1 VSGGGSS
8 EPGNTH
14 LRSWAATAMVKNTR
28 VVTVSS
34 LIWLATA
41 YSTLCASAAQA
52 STVSPLPASDY
63 TVQSVCAAPAPG
75 HAGCLAQLLIAET
88 AAARARTHPLGITRS
103 HAITAA
109 KASEGAYGL
118 RPQDLRSAY
127 FPGEQPDAPASEPQT
142 IALVDAYDDP
152 NAEADLETYDQEFS
166 LPPCTE
172 ANGCFKKVNQE
183 GETGHPPVASS
194 EREQEEADGWALE
207 TSLDIEM
214 AHAVCQNCHIVL
226 VEADNSEN
234 ASLEAAEDTA
244 AGKIGATEISNSWG
258 GEEPLTDSA
267 AFDHPG
273 IVITVSAGDDGYLN
287 WDASKEEV
295 EGGVKIGGVN
305 YPASSPHVVAVGGT
319 SLTLSSPAE
328 ARSSETVWNDGG
340 GGCSLEFMAQEWQ
353 RDVPDWS
360 IVGCEARRAVA
371 DVSADADPYTGVAIY
386 DSVPYVGP
394 GGGLKNARVIGWTP
408 IGGTSVASPII
419 ASMFALAGGAHGVE
433 YPAETLYS
441 HLGSASLYDVTEG
454 GNGKC
459 DDDYSSGCSGSM
471 HPLSLTDCGQGVS
484 ICNAA
489 TGYDGPSGVGAPN
502 GIEAFKPARQHTG
515 GGPEEPVTEACGGP
529 IGAGGEQRV
538 CGTLNPHTDAKAG
551 YYFAYNKG
559 TSCTGGKE
567 TALEAEV
574 QGQAIPVSGE
584 LRGLQPA
591 TQYAYCLIATDAS
604 GETSGRA
611 LTFTTEPTVPKA
623 PETRP
628 ATNITSES
636 ATLEGTLRAEPGRT
650 SWYFEY
656 APGTICTGTGAKT
669 TPELQDT
676 TLGEPDAVSAPVT
689 GLQPSTEYTVCLVA
703 KNSSGSTPGPEVT
716 FKTLLPKPA
725 VLGESASGET
735 RTGVELSGSV
745 NPENSPAF
753 YRFEYGTSESYGSST
768 GEGQAGSGF
777 GEVAVGPSTI
787 GELKPGTTY
796 HYRLLV
802 SNGSGTTVG
811 EDETFTTL
819 PATPPIVSTG
829 AASGISEHAAT
840 LSATIDP
847 QGLPSTYEFEL
858 GTSTSYGIP
867 VFGLA
872 GQGTVAETIAVS
884 VLFLEPGVTYHYR
897 IQASN
902 TEGTSYGADQTFTTP
917 TYPALTFPPA
927 IIPPPKKKV
936 AAPKAKA
943 LTRAQKLARALRACR
958 RERNA
963 RKRVACVKRAR
974 SKYGTR
980 RAKKPLSKNGA
991 VKTTLGSKRTD
1002 T

>member
-1 VSGGGSS
+1 MIKRGRYAVLLVVALGSTGVQRRPS
-8 EPGNTH
+8 IGA
-14 LRSWAATAMVKNTR
+14 LAFAVAMLWV
-28 VVTVSS
+28 
-34 LIWLATA
+34 
-41 YSTLCASAAQA
+41 SAAQA
-52 STVSPLPASDY
+52 GTVSPLPASDY

-75 HAGCLAQLLIAET
+75 HASCLAQLLVAET
-88 AAARARTHPLGITRS
+88 AAARAYTHPLGITRS
-103 HAITAA
+103 HLITAA
-109 KASEGAYGL
+109 KASEGAHGL
-118 RPQDLRSAY
+118 RPQDLRGAY
-127 FPGEQPDAPASEPQT
+127 FPGEQADAPVPEPQT

-152 NAEADLETYDQEFS
+152 NAEADLEVYDHEFS
-166 LPPCTE
+166 LPSCTE
-172 ANGCFKKVNQE
+172 ANGCFEKVNQV
-183 GETGHPPVASS
+183 GETGHPPVASG

-207 TSLDIEM
+207 ISLDIEM
-214 AHAVCQNCHIVL
+214 AHAVCQNCHVVL

-244 AGKIGATEISNSWG
+244 AGTIGATEVSNSWG
-258 GEEPLTDSA
+258 GEEPLVDSA

-328 ARSSETVWNDGG
+328 TRSSETVWNDGG
-340 GGCSLEFMAQEWQ
+340 GGCSLGFMAQEWQ

-360 IVGCEARRAVA
+360 SVGCEGRRAVA
-371 DVSADADPYTGVAIY
+371 DVAADADPYTGVAVY
-386 DSVPYVGP
+386 DSVPYVRAGS
-394 GGGLKNARVIGWTP
+394 GLKNARVIGWTP

-419 ASMFALAGGAHGVE
+419 ASMFALAGGSHGVE
-433 YPAETLYS
+433 YPSKTLYS
-441 HLGSASLYDVTEG
+441 HLGSAGLYDVTEG

-459 DDDYSSGCSGSM
+459 DDDYSSGCTGSVS
-471 HPLSLTDCGQGVS
+471 PLSVTDCGQGVL

-489 TGYDGPSGVGAPN
+489 FGYDGPSGVGAPN
-502 GIEAFKPARQHTG
+502 GIEAFRPGILPPA
-515 GGPEEPVTEACGGP
+515 
-529 IGAGGEQRV
+529 
-538 CGTLNPHTDAKAG
+538 K
-551 YYFAYNKG
+551 
-559 TSCTGGKE
+559 
-567 TALEAEV
+567 
-574 QGQAIPVSGE
+574 
-584 LRGLQPA
+584 
-591 TQYAYCLIATDAS
+591 
-604 GETSGRA
+604 
-611 LTFTTEPTVPKA
+611 PKA
-623 PETRP
+623 PETRS
-628 ATNITSES
+628 ATSVTSES
-636 ATLEGTLRAEPGRT
+636 ATLEGKLGAEPGRT

-656 APGTICTGTGAKT
+656 AAGASCTGTGAKT

-676 TLGEPDAVSAPVT
+676 TLGEPDEVSAPVT
-689 GLQPSTEYTVCLVA
+689 ALQPSTEYTACLVA

-725 VLGESASGET
+725 VLSESASGET

-745 NPENSPAF
+745 NPENSLTF
-753 YRFEYGTSESYGSST
+753 YQFQYGTSASYGSST
-768 GEGQAGSGF
+768 GEAQAGSGF

-787 GELKPGTTY
+787 GELKPGTIY

-884 VLFLEPGVTYHYR
+884 VLFLEPGVTYRYR

-902 TEGTSYGADQTFTTP
+902 TEGTSYGTDQTFTTP

-927 IIPPPKKKV
+927 ITPPPKRAAASKV
-936 AAPKAKA
+936 LTRVQKLAKA
-943 LTRAQKLARALRACR
+943 LKACR

-963 RKRVACVKRAR
+963 RKRAACVKRGKR
-974 SKYGTR
+974 RYGGR
-980 RAKKPLSKNGA
+980 GAKG
-991 VKTTLGSKRTD
+991 KRVSGR
-1002 T
+1002 

>member
-1 VSGGGSS
+1 MIERGRHAVLFVVALGSTGVRRK
-8 EPGNTH
+8 P
-14 LRSWAATAMVKNTR
+14 LLVA
-28 VVTVSS
+28 
-34 LIWLATA
+34 LAFA
-41 YSTLCASAAQA
+41 FALLCTSAAQA
-52 STVSPLPASDY
+52 STVSPLPASNY
-63 TVQSVCAAPAPG
+63 TVQSACAAPAPG

-88 AAARARTHPLGITRS
+88 AAARAYTHPLGMTRS

-118 RPQDLRSAY
+118 RPQDLHSAY
-127 FPGEQPDAPASEPQT
+127 FPGEQPDAPASEPQM

-152 NAEADLETYDQEFS
+152 NAEADLEVYDHEFS
-166 LPPCTE
+166 LPTCTE

-226 VEADNSEN
+226 VEADNAEN
-234 ASLEAAEDTA
+234 ANLEAAEDA
-244 AGKIGATEISNSWG
+244 AAEKIGATEISNSWG
-258 GEEPLTDSA
+258 GEEPPADSA

-273 IVITVSAGDDGYLN
+273 VVITVAAGDDGYLN
-287 WDASKEEV
+287 WDASEEERENGV
-295 EGGVKIGGVN
+295 EIGGVD

-319 SLTLSSPAE
+319 SLTLSGPAE
-328 ARSSETVWNDGG
+328 TRSSETVWNNGG
-340 GGCSLEFMAQEWQ
+340 GGCSLGFMAQEWQ

-360 IVGCEARRAVA
+360 SVGCEERRAVA
-371 DVSADADPYTGVAIY
+371 DVAADADPYTGVAIY
-386 DSVPYVGP
+386 DSVPYVRP

-419 ASMFALAGGAHGVE
+419 ASMFALAGGSHGVE
-433 YPAETLYS
+433 YPAKTLYS

-459 DDDYSSGCSGSM
+459 DDDYSSGCTGSM
-471 HPLSLTDCGQGVS
+471 HPLSVSDCGQGVL

-489 TGYDGPSGVGAPN
+489 PGYDGPSGVGAPN
-502 GIEAFKPARQHTG
+502 GIEAFKPARQLKG
-515 GGPEEPVTEACGGP
+515 GGPEEPITEPCGEP

-538 CGTLNPHTDAKAG
+538 CGKLNPGASAKAG

-559 TSCTGGKE
+559 ASCTGGKE
-567 TALEAEV
+567 TELMPEV
-574 QGQAIPVSGE
+574 EGQAIVVSGE
-584 LRGLQPA
+584 LTGLQPA
-591 TQYAYCLIATDAS
+591 TQYAYCLIATDPS
-604 GETSGRA
+604 GETSGSA
-611 LTFTTEPTVPKA
+611 LTFTTEPVAPKA
-623 PETRP
+623 PETRS

-636 ATLEGTLRAEPGRT
+636 ATLEGKLRAEPVKT
-650 SWYFEY
+650 SWHFEY
-656 APGTICTGTGAKT
+656 AAGESCTGAGAKT

-676 TLGEPDAVSAPVT
+676 TLGEPDEVSAAI
-689 GLQPSTEYTVCLVA
+689 GALQPDAEYTACLVA

-735 RTGVELSGSV
+735 RTGVQLSGSV
-745 NPENSPAF
+745 NPENGLAF
-753 YRFEYGTSESYGSST
+753 YWFEYGPTSGYGSST
-768 GEGQAGSGF
+768 HEAQAGSGF
-777 GEVAVGPSTI
+777 GEVTVGPTTI

-802 SNGSGTTVG
+802 SNGSGMSVG
-811 EDETFTTL
+811 ADETFTTL

-829 AASGISEHAAT
+829 TASDVSEHAAT

-847 QGLPSTYEFEL
+847 RGLPSTYEFEL

-902 TEGTSYGADQTFTTP
+902 TEGTSYGADQTFMTP

-927 IIPPPKKKV
+927 TTPPPKKTTK
-936 AAPKAKA
+936 PKA
-943 LTRAQKLARALRACR
+943 LTRAQKLTKALKACK

-963 RKRVACVKRAR
+963 RKRAACMKRAKR
-974 SKYGTR
+974 KYG
-980 RAKKPLSKNGA
+980 ASKKKEGRK
-991 VKTTLGSKRTD
+991 KT
-1002 T
+1002 